1 MDETLQ
7 NLKSLFGDQEDYFMK
22 EMIVNEM
29 TIYLVGFNTL
39 IDINKSYV
47 YVREMAK
54 TSTSVQELFINI
66 GNQLDVDTEQITRA
80 VLDGKLVIISEN
92 NHCNA
97 IVEPISRN
105 LVRSIDEPKH
115 ETPLLASM
123 SAFGE
128 DIDVNVGMI
137 RKRLN
142 TESLRHC
149 HYQVGELEKR
159 KLAMLY
165 IKGRAPNVMIE
176 KIQSQL
182 QQIDTDISAID
193 ELNRHL
199 GQRKWNLISN
209 LFSTE
214 NPIQAIHSLKKNRI
228 VLFLDSH
235 PFALVF
241 PHLLLDMFSSANDHN
256 YPYVLAILLRFLRI
270 IGALAT
276 IILPALY
283 VALMTV
289 NPEVL
294 RLDFALFVAA
304 SREGIPLSALLET
317 MTMVVLVDLILEAI
331 VRLPKNVGPT
341 ITMVGGIILG
351 QAIVEAKLVSN
362 LLVIV
367 ITAIVISGSTLIGV
381 QNSLYIR
388 TLKYPIFI
396 LASVYGILG
405 IFTGLTLIGIHLAS
419 LKSNG
424 IPYTTFRI
432 DDKGDTT

>member
-1 MDETLQ
+1 MNALQ
-7 NLKSLFGDQEDYFMK
+7 KLTSLFGNQEDFFIK
-22 EMIVNEM
+22 EMIVNE
-29 TIYLVGFNTL
+29 IAVYLVGFNTL
-39 IDINKSYV
+39 IDLNKTTV
-47 YVREMAK
+47 YVREMAISSP
-54 TSTSVQELFINI
+54 TARDLFISI
-66 GNQLDVDTEQITRA
+66 SNQRDVEAEQLIKA
-80 VLDGKLVIISEN
+80 ILDGKLVVISDN
-92 NHCNA
+92 SHNNA
-97 IVEPISRN
+97 IIEPISRN

-123 SAFGE
+123 NAFGE

-142 TESLRHC
+142 TERLHHC
-149 HYQVGELEKR
+149 QYQVGELEKR

-165 IKGRAPNVMIE
+165 IKGRASNALIE
-176 KIQSQL
+176 QIQSQL
-182 QQIDTDISAID
+182 QQIHTDINAID
-193 ELNRHL
+193 ELNRYL

-214 NPIQAIHSLKKNRI
+214 NPIQAIQSLKKNRI
-228 VLFLDSH
+228 VLFLDNH

-241 PHLLLDMFSSANDHN
+241 PRLLLDMFSSANDHN
-256 YPYVLAILLRFLRI
+256 YPYILAVLLRILRI

-294 RLDFALFVAA
+294 RLDFALFIAA
-304 SREGIPLSALLET
+304 SRDGIPLSALLET

-388 TLKYPIFI
+388 TLKYPIFM
-396 LASVYGILG
+396 LASIYGILG
-405 IFTGLTLIGIHLAS
+405 IFTGLTLVGIHLAS
-419 LKSNG
+419 LTSNG